1 MQNMLKELLG
11 KTGIRRLVF
20 PGIAIL
26 VVTAGCGIPVAGLQ
40 PEYPPVE
47 RRTFSILT
55 EFVEV
60 SSLEPTLRWEPFP
73 RPIDRKAGEE
83 GGLDRIGEVTY
94 ELRLWKTTT
103 GESAELVYA
112 RGGLKVPHHILEKPL
127 EPGTRYLWSVRAGF
141 TVDGHFQVIEWG
153 LAGYLL
159 RGQTV
164 PNDSCFRFQTPENA
178 PPPEFF
184 TRGTRLRRVC
194 VRRA

>member
-1 MQNMLKELLG
+1 MKDVPNRLPG
-11 KTGIRRLVF
+11 IPGIRRLVF
-20 PGIAIL
+20 PGIAIF
-26 VVTAGCGIPVAGLQ
+26 VVTAGCGIPVVGLQ

-73 RPIDRKAGEE
+73 RPVDREADKE
-83 GGLDRIGEVTY
+83 GSLDRIGEVTY
-94 ELRLWKTTT
+94 ELRIWRMTT
-103 GESAELVYA
+103 GKSGELVYA
-112 RGGLKVPHHILEKPL
+112 REGLTMPHHTLENPL

-141 TVDGHFQVIEWG
+141 TMNGRFQVIEWG

-164 PNDSCFRFQTPENA
+164 PNDSCFRFQTPANA
-178 PPPEFF
+178 PPS
-184 TRGTRLRRVC
+184 
-194 VRRA
+194 